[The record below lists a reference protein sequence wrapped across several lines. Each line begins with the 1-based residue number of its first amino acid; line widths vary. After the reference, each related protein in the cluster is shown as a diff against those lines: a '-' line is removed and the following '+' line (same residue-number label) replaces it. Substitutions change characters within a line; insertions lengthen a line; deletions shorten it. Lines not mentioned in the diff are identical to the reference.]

1 VPKSYTK
8 KRKGERTS
16 IAIDPLLTK
25 RIDKIL
31 KNKEKLAEFA
41 REAINLKLWDRE
53 RESITSL
60 TATEQFHKIE
70 SMKKD
75 IDSLK
80 WTVDHINSELSG
92 YRESIRRG
100 KIFSRKVNKM
110 MDRWDREKHM
120 RDKH

>member
-1 VPKSYTK
+1 VRKVYTK
-8 KRKGERTS
+8 KKNRERTS

-75 IDSLK
+75 IESLK
-80 WTVDHINSELSG
+80 WNVDHMNSELNG

-100 KIFSRKVNKM
+100 EMFSRKVNKM
-110 MDRWDREKHM
+110 MDRWDREKQK
-120 RDKH
+120 RNKH

>member
-1 VPKSYTK
+1 VRKLYTK
-8 KRKGERTS
+8 KKNRERTS

-60 TATEQFHKIE
+60 TSTEQFHKIE

-80 WTVDHINSELSG
+80 WNVDHINSKLND
-92 YRESIRRG
+92 Y
-100 KIFSRKVNKM
+100 K
-110 MDRWDREKHM
+110 D
-120 RDKH
+120 RDKRSEATARRMKIAVDKIMSKHRKH